1 MRYQYKVMELGPE
14 ILDPKTNEI
23 HVNVGKS
30 IEMEAMSLKKLQ
42 RKLDP
47 KKKYHVEY
55 RNKKNN
61 FISATVR
68 GRDNG

>member
-1 MRYQYKVMELGPE
+1 MIKNFVAKLLRTPRFKQKKVE
-14 ILDPKTNEI
+14 
-23 HVNVGKS
+23 S
-30 IEMEAMSLKKLQ
+30 
-42 RKLDP
+42 